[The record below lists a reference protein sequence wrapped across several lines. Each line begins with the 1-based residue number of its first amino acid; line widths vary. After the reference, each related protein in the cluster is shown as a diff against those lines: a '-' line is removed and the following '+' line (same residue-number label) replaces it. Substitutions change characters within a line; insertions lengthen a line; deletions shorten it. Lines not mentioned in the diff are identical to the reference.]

1 LLTGDF
7 REALKRNAGG
17 GSSCSAPAVSLTAEG
32 VEAHFVICPG
42 VGLRYPNSVLVSDR
56 QLFAIAVVLYGLST
70 LYALFVLRAGFRK
83 HTWINYSLLFGGAAF
98 HTWAMFERGFSLQR
112 CPINNLYE
120 ATTFIAWTIV
130 AAYLVIGSW
139 GRLRSLGAF
148 VSPLLLALGVFALMP
163 ALDVRAATP
172 IFTGGWSSLHN
183 ALILL
188 AFGAFGLSAVAGLMY
203 VMQDRDLK
211 LHKLRAALSL
221 LPPIQRIEATIGRLL
236 LAGFA
241 LLTAGLIVSVFY
253 LKQTRDVY
261 FSSDALLLYSLF
273 VWALYLAL
281 MVLRWGFA
289 HRGRRFAM
297 GAIGS
302 FAFIALTFWGVYLL
316 SDLHHKVSADRPRT
330 ELRP

>member
-1 LLTGDF
+1 M
-7 REALKRNAGG
+7 
-17 GSSCSAPAVSLTAEG
+17 
-32 VEAHFVICPG
+32 
-42 VGLRYPNSVLVSDR
+42 SDR
-56 QLFAIAVVLYGLST
+56 QLFQIAVVLYGLST

-83 HTWINYSLLFGGAAF
+83 DTSINYSLLLGGAAF

-112 CPINNLYE
+112 CPISNLYE

-130 AAYLVIGSW
+130 AAYLLIGAW
-139 GRLRSLGAF
+139 GRLRFLGAF
-148 VSPLLLALGVFALMP
+148 VSPLLLGLGVFALFP

-172 IFTGGWSSLHN
+172 TFTGGWSSLHN

-188 AFGAFGLSAVAGLMY
+188 AFGAFGLCAVAGLMY
-203 VMQDRDLK
+203 VTQDRDLK

-221 LPPIQRIEATIGRLL
+221 LPPIQRLEAAIGRLL

-241 LLTAGLIVSVFY
+241 LLTAGLVVSVIY

-261 FSSDALLLYSLF
+261 FSSDALVLYSLF
-273 VWALYLAL
+273 VWALYLTL
-281 MVLRWGFA
+281 VVLRWGFA
-289 HRGRRFAM
+289 HRGRRLAM

-302 FAFIALTFWGVYLL
+302 FLFVALTFWGVYLL
-316 SDLHHKVSADRPRT
+316 SGLHNPEPDHRPRT